1 MAKLVS
7 HFLVLPS
14 RVALAAAAATYWIAV
29 YTLTTLAGGLFLL
42 RMAWVVIRRR
52 GRAFEWR
59 RRERPPACLSD
70 PSLGIHGFV
79 RVKDSGLR
87 FHYVEAGERNKHLML
102 LLHGFPEFWYSW
114 RYQLREFKS
123 EYRVVAMDLRG
134 YGDSDAP
141 SSRIDYNLD
150 YLLKDVKDVIEALGH
165 SSCILVGH
173 DWGGILAW
181 NFAISNPEM
190 VERLII
196 LNAPHPNVFQDY
208 LSPSQLLKSSY
219 VFFFQLP
226 KLPELFMCMDDFKAL
241 KSTYMSKQMG
251 IQNKSSRLT
260 EEELEAY
267 VYNFSKPGALVA
279 PLNYYRNI
287 FSHLPAKC
295 HDVMVPT
302 LVIWGDKDGALEVGM
317 TAYMEQYVHSVFR
330 LKVVTGASHW
340 VQQDQPDVVNKLI
353 WTFLKES
360 NK

>member
-1 MAKLVS
+1 MAKLRS
-7 HFLVLPS
+7 SLLLLPS
-14 RVALAAAAATYWIAV
+14 RLALAAGAAASWGVVCA
-29 YTLTTLAGGLFLL
+29 LTALFSGFFLL
-42 RMAWVVIRRR
+42 RMAWVVVRKR

-59 RRERPPACLSD
+59 PRPSAPACLSD
-70 PSLGIHGFV
+70 PSLGNHCFA
-79 RVKDSGLR
+79 RLKESGLQL
-87 FHYVEAGERNKHLML
+87 HYVAAGEKNKQLML

-123 EYRVVAMDLRG
+123 EYRVVAVDLRG

-141 SSRIDYNLD
+141 PGRSDYKLEC
-150 YLLKDVKDVIEALGH
+150 LLTDVKDVIEALGYR
-165 SSCILVGH
+165 SCILVGH

-181 NFAISNPEM
+181 NLAIRNPEM

-196 LNAPHPNVFQDY
+196 LNAPHPKAFQDY
-208 LSPSQLLKSSY
+208 LNLSQLLKSSY
-219 VFFFQLP
+219 VFFFQVP
-226 KLPELFMCMDDFKAL
+226 KLPELLLCMDDFKAL
-241 KSTYMSKQMG
+241 KSTYTSKRMG

-267 VYNFSKPGALVA
+267 VYNFSRPGALVG

-287 FSHLPAKC
+287 FSNPPATRN
-295 HDVMVPT
+295 DVTAPT

-317 TAYMEQYVHSVFR
+317 TACMEQYIQNVFR
-330 LKVVTGASHW
+330 LKVVPGASHW